1 VVEHPPSN
9 HRALC
14 SNTALPKKKEKEKEE
29 RVGEGKRWEREGG
42 RKGEREGGREEGR
55 KEGRKEGKS
64 ELQLFPSLM
73 PLATSGPLCPSASS
87 IQLNV
92 LMDLSRKKVDRR
104 QRQQLR

>member
-1 VVEHPPSN
+1 VFKY
-9 HRALC
+9 C
-14 SNTALPKKKEKEKEE
+14 TAKKKRK
-29 RVGEGKRWEREGG
+29 
-42 RKGEREGGREEGR
+42 RKGGESRGGGDRAGGSDAGR

-92 LMDLSRKKVDRR
+92 LMDLSRKRVDRR